1 MTNYKHKAF
10 RSRKSL
16 IFYVSLMAW
25 PMLQFAIFY
34 VCINFNSILLAFK
47 KIDAQTFETLE
58 WTFSNFT
65 DWFTRLNDFD
75 QLKNAFL
82 VSLKTYGLTLVISV
96 PLALFFSYYI
106 FKKLRGAMLF
116 RTMLF
121 LPSIISSIVLVTIF
135 KYFMDYVFLDVLN
148 ALGIVVKKSLVSS
161 ENSRY
166 AVLMFYSIF
175 VGFGTNVLLY
185 SNKMS
190 TISPEMIEAAE
201 LDGAGAFREFF
212 SIVLPQSFSTIS
224 VFLVT
229 GITAIFTNEINNFS
243 FFGYNMYSNTTTIGF
258 LMFYKTQHA
267 KADMSQY
274 PPIAALGLMCTAIA
288 IPLTFLARRLLNKYG
303 PSED

>member
-65 DWFTRLNDFD
+65 DWFTRLNDFE

-135 KYFMDYVFLDVLN
+135 KYFMDYVFLDVLD
-148 ALGIVVKKSLVSS
+148 ALGIVVEKSLVSS
-161 ENSRY
+161 EDSRY

-243 FFGYNMYSNTTTIGF
+243 FFGYNMYYNTTTIGF

>member
-135 KYFMDYVFLDVLN
+135 KYFMDYIFLDVLN

-243 FFGYNMYSNTTTIGF
+243 FFGYNMHYNTTTIGF

-274 PPIAALGLMCTAIA
+274 PPIAALGLMCTAVA